1 MSEEVA
7 AQETFLVHQSAKA
20 KYQQA
25 FRGRGF
31 DEKAQQER
39 AAERLKKAKKRSY
52 CSVCK
57 KTGHWHRD
65 PECPLRGQAKSDH
78 FLQAGDV
85 RHVTF
90 AP

>member
-39 AAERLKKAKKRSY
+39 AAERLKKAKKEATAASARRRGIG
-52 CSVCK
+52 
-57 KTGHWHRD
+57 TGILNALYVAR
-65 PECPLRGQAKSDH
+65 LR
-78 FLQAGDV
+78 V
-85 RHVTF
+85 ITF
-90 AP
+90 SRPGMFAT